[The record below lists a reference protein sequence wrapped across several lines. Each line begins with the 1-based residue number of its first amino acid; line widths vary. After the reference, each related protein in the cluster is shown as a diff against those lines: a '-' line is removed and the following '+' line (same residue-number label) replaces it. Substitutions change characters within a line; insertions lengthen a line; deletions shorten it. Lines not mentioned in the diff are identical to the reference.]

1 METSIIHYSNKNMEI
16 TDFTAIAVVGAL
28 LSVAIQFIKAKY
40 GTTSVEAKLLTL
52 ALSIGFGGLYVLVQN
67 TPYFETVI
75 LVLSSA
81 SAVYA
86 LLLKA

>member
-1 METSIIHYSNKNMEI
+1 MEI

-40 GTTSVEAKLLTL
+40 GSTSGETKLLTL
-52 ALSIGFGGLYVLVQN
+52 ALSIAIGGLYVFAQN
-67 TPYFETVI
+67 TPYFETII

-86 LLLKA
+86 LLLKS

>member
-1 METSIIHYSNKNMEI
+1 MEI

-40 GTTSVEAKLLTL
+40 GTTSGATKGLTIG
-52 ALSIGFGGLYVLVQN
+52 LSIAVGGLYVFDQS
-67 TPYFETVI
+67 TPYFETVV

-86 LLLKA
+86 LLLKS

>member
-1 METSIIHYSNKNMEI
+1 MEI

-28 LSVAIQFIKAKY
+28 LSLLIQMVKTRFGTSSNATKA
-40 GTTSVEAKLLTL
+40 LTL
-52 ALSIGFGGLYVLVQN
+52 GLSIAFGGLYVFAN
-67 TPYFETVI
+67 STPYFETVV

-86 LLLKA
+86 LLLKS

>member
-1 METSIIHYSNKNMEI
+1 MEI
-16 TDFTAIAVVGAL
+16 ADFTAIAVVGAI
-28 LSVAIQFIKAKY
+28 LSVAIQVIKAKY
-40 GTTSVEAKLLTL
+40 GTTSAATKGLTL
-52 ALSIGFGGLYVLVQN
+52 GLSIAIGGLYVFVQN

-86 LLLKA
+86 LLLKS